1 MKSKK
6 LRKGRKPTR
15 AGARGPNATKQAI
28 CFVMAPFGGWND
40 RYYDE
45 VYKPAVQAAG
55 LVPKRADDLYRP
67 SAIVHDI
74 WAYVRKSQVMLADVT
89 GKNPN
94 VFYELGLAHAL
105 GKPVVIVTRSM
116 EDVPFD
122 LRALRVIQYDV
133 QDPEWSE
140 LLNEKITKSLNEV
153 LDKPEEAVPPPF
165 LSEKKVAKAASVTPV
180 HKALLQM
187 QQNIDRIRA
196 ELRTRSD
203 TAIVSGPDEARLIL
217 DRYRRVG
224 LPYGEII
231 RRLTRRGV
239 PQDWVEEQLR
249 SPARPVRK
257 AVRRPAAVAAK
268 VAEPVPREPGA
279 EPKG

>member
-1 MKSKK
+1 
-6 LRKGRKPTR
+6 
-15 AGARGPNATKQAI
+15 
-28 CFVMAPFGGWND
+28 MAPFGGWND

-140 LLNEKITKSLNEV
+140 LLSEKITKSLNEV

-165 LSEKKVAKAASVTPV
+165 LSEKKVSKTASVTPT

-187 QQNIDRIRA
+187 QQDIDRIRA
-196 ELRTRSD
+196 ELRTRGD
-203 TAIVSGPDEARLIL
+203 TADIAGPDEARLIL
-217 DRYRRVG
+217 DRYRRMG
-224 LPYGEII
+224 MPYGEIVK
-231 RRLTRRGV
+231 RLVRRGV

-249 SPARPVRK
+249 SSARTIR
-257 AVRRPAAVAAK
+257 RRPAAVPAK
-268 VAEPVPREPGA
+268 AAEPIPRESSA
-279 EPKG
+279 EPKS